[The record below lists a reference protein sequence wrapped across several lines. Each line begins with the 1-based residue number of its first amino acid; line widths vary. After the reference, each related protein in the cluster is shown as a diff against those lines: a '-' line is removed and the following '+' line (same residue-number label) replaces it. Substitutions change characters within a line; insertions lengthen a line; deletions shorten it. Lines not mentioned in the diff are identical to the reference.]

1 MQCTV
6 TEMYLPWD
14 DPGPPPDPPPL
25 QAWVEVS
32 THGAPMRRFMLVP
45 AAPAEI
51 AKEEWVRVSDILWRL
66 DDRWT
71 VRREGPYWRA
81 FRGVSA
87 TLCGFSVAT
96 EAMHEAELLRA
107 ADWAYSAPGALT

>member
-1 MQCTV
+1 MG
-6 TEMYLPWD
+6 ED
-14 DPGPPPDPPPL
+14 
-25 QAWVEVS
+25 AWPVDRAKPADNSPSAAKEKVS
-32 THGAPMRRFMLVP
+32 TLTLALSPLVVP